1 MSQPVPELPVNVQT
15 SNPYQG
21 LDRGL
26 FLIHYPDAPKPAR
39 IHAARY
45 VSRGPNAAVGVLEYQ
60 VMQYSQM
67 PTTAQEYASGTL
79 LKAPDGTEWFDRL
92 VRGPALEPIL
102 VEYWATDSFLKWY
115 HGENGAKLEGS
126 EIENVFDQA
135 KVFVKTMGSWCGLE
149 DVELTATFN
158 AVAGAPLTR
167 TSALLGI
174 DYKKDGEL
182 LHIDEDAL
190 PVGEF
195 DPVRIALNILK
206 VK

>member
-1 MSQPVPELPVNVQT
+1 MSQPVPELPTNVQS
-15 SNPYQG
+15 SNPYSG

-26 FLIHYPDAPKPAR
+26 FLIHYPDAPKAAR

-45 VSRGPNAAVGVLEYQ
+45 ISRGPNAAVGVLEYQ
-60 VMQYSQM
+60 VMQYNQM
-67 PTTAQEYASGTL
+67 PTTAAQYAAGEL
-79 LKAPDGTEWFDRL
+79 LTAPDGTEWFDRL
-92 VRGPALEPIL
+92 VRGSVLEPIV

-115 HGENGAKLEGS
+115 HGENGAKLEDH
-126 EIENVFDQA
+126 EKENVFDQA

-158 AVAGAPLTR
+158 AVAGEPLVR
-167 TSALLGI
+167 ISASLGI
-174 DYKKDGEL
+174 DYKRDGEM
-182 LHIDEDAL
+182 LHIDEDTL

-195 DPVRIALNILK
+195 DPVRVALSILK

>member
-1 MSQPVPELPVNVQT
+1 MSKPVPELPTNVQ
-15 SNPYQG
+15 SNNPYNG

-26 FLIHYPDAPKPAR
+26 FLIQYPDAPKPAR

-60 VMQYSQM
+60 VMQYNQM
-67 PTTAQEYASGTL
+67 PTTAAQYAAWEL
-79 LKAPDGTEWFDRL
+79 LTAPDGTQWFDRL
-92 VRGPALEPIL
+92 VRGSVLEPIV

-115 HGENGAKLEGS
+115 HGENGAKLEGY

-158 AVAGAPLTR
+158 AVAGAPLVR
-167 TSALLGI
+167 ISASLGI
-174 DYKKDGEL
+174 DYKKDGQL
-182 LHIDEDAL
+182 IHIDEDTL
-190 PVGEF
+190 PAGEF
-195 DPVRIALNILK
+195 DPVRVALSILK